1 MNQEALKPLGR
12 LCMEWRS
19 YYKDKGVEAVDPL
32 LFAKDNRYAAEVLQR
47 AFQSTQPNLVAAALS
62 LANILGLLNGPE
74 RSGEPVATRADAPR
88 DHRPL
93 REPEIA
99 KAESPPP
106 LEQKWVRSIR

>member
-1 MNQEALKPLGR
+1 
-12 LCMEWRS
+12 MEYRRV
-19 YYKDKGVEAVDPL
+19 YPGEAVDPL
-32 LFAKDNRYAAEVLQR
+32 LFAKDTRYAAEVLQK

-88 DHRPL
+88 DHRPP

-106 LEQKWVRSIR
+106 PPVQKWVRSIR

>member
-1 MNQEALKPLGR
+1 L
-12 LCMEWRS
+12 EWRR

-32 LFAKDNRYAAEVLQR
+32 LFAKDTRYAAEVLQK

-88 DHRPL
+88 DRPP

-106 LEQKWVRSIR
+106 PLEQKWVRSIR